1 MDEFDSYE
9 VEEVGHWLYTDILSP
24 VTVCLLHGSGLGQR
38 KVEEHCIHQGGD
50 TPAPSTCMT
59 SCTCHGSKSHLIT
72 SEPCCCLRSS
82 QCWTVSFH
90 QKMHFIRAI
99 EDGGRSARY
108 RCLPLCSPFH
118 DASWILPSPIS
129 RYLASRWSKE
139 WIIR

>member
-9 VEEVGHWLYTDILSP
+9 VEEVGPIYSRQSLS
-24 VTVCLLHGSGLGQR
+24 VGSGLGQR
-38 KVEEHCIHQGGD
+38 QVEEHCIHQGGD

-108 RCLPLCSPFH
+108 RRLPLCSVFTL
-118 DASWILPSPIS
+118 S
-129 RYLASRWSKE
+129 
-139 WIIR
+139 